1 MACFPKHFKFYLT
14 SNWPDPLS
22 LATTNGV
29 SVDIL
34 SSGYLDVSVRQ
45 VCFLYLCIQYK
56 MPLKRR
62 VSPFGNPRIKV
73 YSQLPRAYR
82 SVSRPSSPLGA
93 KASTKCTFIAW
104 NIICTEINLHMI
116 IKFSVWWLVK
126 LFQTALNMLLEWW
139 RWTGSNRWPPACKA
153 GALPTELHPLNK
165 KQQKTCHFGGP
176 G

>member
-1 MACFPKHFKFYLT
+1 MPK
-14 SNWPDPLS
+14 N
-22 LATTNGV
+22 
-29 SVDIL
+29 
-34 SSGYLDVSVRQ
+34 
-45 VCFLYLCIQYK
+45 
-56 MPLKRR
+56 RR

-104 NIICTEINLHMI
+104 NIICTETNLHRI

-126 LFQTALNMLLEWW
+126 LFQKALNMLLEWW

-153 GALPTELHPLNK
+153 GALPTELHPRYKLSECLRHSGRAAAG
-165 KQQKTCHFGGP
+165 QP
-176 G
+176 GALSLRQRLVTASTRFKATVLRW

>member
-1 MACFPKHFKFYLT
+1 MFQFARFAFYIYVF
-14 SNWPDPLS
+14 N
-22 LATTNGV
+22 
-29 SVDIL
+29 IKC
-34 SSGYLDVSVRQ
+34 R
-45 VCFLYLCIQYK
+45 
-56 MPLKRR
+56 KRR

-116 IKFSVWWLVK
+116 IKFSVWWLIK

-153 GALPTELHPLNK
+153 GALPTELHPQSICYISKLCAI
-165 KQQKTCHFGGP
+165 TMVGP
-176 G
+176 GRLELPTSRLSGVRSNHLSYEP